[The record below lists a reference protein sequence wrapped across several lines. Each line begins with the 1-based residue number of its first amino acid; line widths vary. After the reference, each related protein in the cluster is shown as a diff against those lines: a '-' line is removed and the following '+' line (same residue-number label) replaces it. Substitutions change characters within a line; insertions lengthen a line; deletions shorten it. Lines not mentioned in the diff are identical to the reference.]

1 MKARFFLT
9 DMPVWL
15 VTVLVL
21 LMLPRT
27 LLNELGVVTE
37 GTLPYYV
44 LALTPFAIWLAV
56 AVVRKNQKPMADFL
70 MLGLLFGLLLAVVH
84 QLLWNSGS
92 AVTQHA
98 PQIAI
103 DIAANFDP
111 GARELVTRLV
121 SVGISLV
128 IGLGSGLVIGA
139 IALVASFV
147 RSKKKAPV
155 G

>member
-15 VTVLVL
+15 VATLVL

-37 GTLPYYV
+37 GTLPYYF

-56 AVVRKNQKPMADFL
+56 AVLRPTRKPMADFL

-84 QLLWNSGS
+84 QSMWNTGN
-92 AVTQHA
+92 AVTQQA

-103 DIAANFDP
+103 DIASNVDP

-121 SVGISLV
+121 SIGISLV
-128 IGLGSGLVIGA
+128 IGLGSGMVIGA
-139 IALVASFV
+139 IAKVAALT
-147 RSKKKAPV
+147 RSRKEARV